1 MSRVRES
8 QSLCPQINILSW
20 HWKWKQVTLVLPQ
33 FTSQLCHLPALQ
45 NWARCLTS
53 FCFSFIT
60 SKIGI
65 MRGPTLKGDMRVNHA
80 QLIMS
85 AHNKHFVCVFKFYKI
100 QLLDRNGSS
109 ITRVILA
116 HHRSLSS
123 VLLLTKWF
131 WMYPYF
137 CRYIHFSVVLCT
149 FCLLFQMLSFTGIR
163 YYFTSDFSISP
174 WFVCIRWSNSVVD
187 WSMID

>member
-1 MSRVRES
+1 MKFISRPLKLGCDFSPFDLNPSTLFLLEILHRSKGVPFVLFHHVNE
-8 QSLCPQINILSW
+8 QS
-20 HWKWKQVTLVLPQ
+20 
-33 FTSQLCHLPALQ
+33 
-45 NWARCLTS
+45 R
-53 FCFSFIT
+53 
-60 SKIGI
+60 KIGI

-100 QLLDRNGSS
+100 QLLDINGSS